1 MKLRIL
7 CCAAALVGVAGCA
20 SHPAEQTSVAVASPA
35 AAKPQLVHAAPTA
48 QPATSVPTQPQA
60 KGKKTAAENTKKE
73 SAAEFEARVDA
84 WIRGAATGAPK
95 KS

>member
-7 CCAAALVGVAGCA
+7 CCATAILGVAGCA
-20 SHPAEQTSVAVASPA
+20 SHPAEQTSVAVASPI
-35 AAKPQLVHAAPTA
+35 AAKPQPVQAAPTS
-48 QPATSVPTQPQA
+48 PVTSVPAQPMV
-60 KGKKTAAENTKKE
+60 KGKKTAKNTTKE

-84 WIRGAATGAPK
+84 WIRGAAMGTPK